1 MELCTKDN
9 ASEFDSYFQRNQ
21 WFSFLILLYLQNTDA
36 HSLVRYSV
44 HLLKTLPNVLTA
56 NAQTQYISELYNAVQ
71 NLPSNGYGSS
81 IKNSANSINNFSGDV
96 DMFGLPLL
104 KKITPLGYLF
114 LFHSKRLTYC
124 RVMDPSLIPVSSEA
138 MNASGASVWL
148 YSPFQNKKTN
158 NGPVYWVQ
166 NEIAQVK
173 IELANQNVFD
183 IEVQSITLSTEGVA
197 FETFTSTS
205 SFIIPA
211 NTTSH
216 EVIITGRPIGKK
228 GTLMI
233 KGCFIRIFNL
243 LSLHPIN
250 NQTVGIPVK
259 EQKYFLAYPSLPS
272 GTKAKQ
278 TTGNNNTSS
287 NRVAVIPALP
297 VLHVSDPAFNGTEL
311 KLLEGEF
318 YTCNLLIENTGSV
331 PIHSLQI
338 SVSVKLANE
347 DNSNH
352 LMNTSSIYTYYSSI
366 YDMSDDVDTFKWDQE
381 ELKKHLP
388 LLPGQEFVLPVQIFG
403 DNHKQFMTSSGVTFY
418 GDFIFTYAW
427 QGHPEYCRN
436 FNLSIP
442 VSVSPGLQV
451 MNFDILSCFPTS
463 HAISDLTS
471 NEDPFTTRQLA
482 RAISLTSDLIQ
493 KPSASSLST
502 SLSST
507 NSSINNIYVRNDE
520 CMIVFDVSNVS
531 TSSYSLFCHVFDFDP
546 SENSRETFFTQ
557 ISSEP
562 NSIKKYVFTYSFHL
576 LIYLEYAFQ

>member
-1 MELCTKDN
+1 M
-9 ASEFDSYFQRNQ
+9 
-21 WFSFLILLYLQNTDA
+21 
-36 HSLVRYSV
+36 RYSV
-44 HLLKTLPNVLTA
+44 HLLKTLPHVLTA

-71 NLPSNGYGSS
+71 NLPSNGHGSS

-104 KKITPLGYLF
+104 KKITPLGYL
-114 LFHSKRLTYC
+114 LFHLKLTSA

-138 MNASGASVWL
+138 LNASGASVWL

-211 NTTSH
+211 NTASH

-228 GTLMI
+228 GTLLI

-250 NQTVGIPVK
+250 NQTIGIPVK
-259 EQKYFLAYPSLPS
+259 EQKYFLANPTLQS

-278 TTGNNNTSS
+278 TTGNTNTSS

-331 PIHSLQI
+331 PIHSLQV

-403 DNHKQFMTSSGVTFY
+403 DNHKQLMSPSGVTFY

-463 HAISDLTS
+463 HAISDVAYYDHPFATSSTKELTRITS
-471 NEDPFTTRQLA
+471 V
-482 RAISLTSDLIQ
+482 TSDLIH
-493 KPSASSLST
+493 KPSTSLST

-531 TSSYSLFCHVFDFDP
+531 TSSYSLFCHVFDFDS

-562 NSIKKYVFTYSFHL
+562 NSIKKYVFTCSFHL
-576 LIYLEYAFQ
+576 PIL